1 MFPKET
7 FIEICNGLNVDFDEN
22 FYDIYNVSVCEGRA
36 KCQSN
41 PFERKAG
48 QMFVVGFCKKE
59 NLYFVWS
66 LNDIKVKNM
75 KYFSA
80 NISDIKPYLSD
91 QIFFIEKNRE
101 FSGHGKENV
110 FVFSP
115 KNTEN
120 FLLFIKDKLYE
131 SSLKDVKRP

>member
-1 MFPKET
+1 MLSNEN
-7 FIEICNGLNVDFDEN
+7 FIEVCDKLNIDFDKT
-22 FYDIYNVSVCEGRA
+22 FYQIYNASVCEGRV
-36 KCQSN
+36 KCKSEYL
-41 PFERKAG
+41 ERKAE
-48 QMFVVGFCKKE
+48 QMFVVGFCKKQ
-59 NLYFVWS
+59 NLYFAWS
-66 LNDIKVKNM
+66 LNDIKAKNM

-131 SSLKDVKRP
+131 SSSKDV